1 MASLGIPLE
10 ERQKAYAGYTTDD
23 LMAKYNEARL
33 KGDLPSMFA
42 LLDIIKAAPKPLKT
56 PKTTVEDDII
66 AAAQSQMPQPAPTGM
81 QGALTAM
88 ENQNE
93 MAPVMAADGGFMGRG
108 DNDPV
113 EMLSKG
119 GIARFQFGGAGTVAP
134 YSSFSALSFADVE
147 RMAMM
152 GDPDAQKELSNRMRA
167 NVRPAPVPGPGP
179 SITTQQVTDQFGP
192 RGKIPGPVAA
202 TPTPAA
208 SAARPGI
215 GSILSKIPG
224 AGLISRHP
232 YISGAVTAATLGQPL
247 VDRLMATDRGTP
259 SEELDAIAA
268 MQGTQGGIDRSAA
281 GQTRFTPPAA
291 RDPGAPAAPPAAPPG
306 APPPSGVGKPGLP
319 FNLADFKPKSIDD
332 YIRERNQYEATLGAE
347 QGVRSLQDIKQDL
360 AKFSTRAKERSE
372 ADRKA
377 AQETFKDD
385 LLMSAALVAPQFLKG
400 RGLAQATARAAETFS
415 PMATKAMGT
424 RAASIKDAIK
434 TERDAQ
440 DKFELAQLDLDK
452 AYRAEELGKFD
463 KAASLRDSSMKIY
476 VDAALKKYSADT
488 SYAATLGYVDR
499 IVAKGLIDAAGE
511 RVKALQLNPEFRKL
525 DIPTQQRLINSILQ
539 GAVNSEGGGRP
550 RIVDVPGT

>member
-88 ENQNE
+88 ENQNQ

-108 DNDPV
+108 DDDPV

-119 GIARFQFGGAGTVAP
+119 GIARFQFGGQGSVFGA
-134 YSSFSALSFADVE
+134 YSPSSLSFADLE

-179 SITTQQVTDQFGP
+179 SITTPQVTDQFGP
-192 RGKIPGPVAA
+192 RGKIPGPAA
-202 TPTPAA
+202 PAT
-208 SAARPGI
+208 AAPATRAGI

-247 VDRLMATDRGTP
+247 IDRLMATDRGTP
-259 SEELDAIAA
+259 SAELDPIAA

-281 GQTRFTPPAA
+281 GQNQFTPPAA

-360 AKFSTRAKERSE
+360 AKFGTRAKERSE

-385 LLMSAALVAPQFLKG
+385 LLMSAALAAPQFLKG

-434 TERDAQ
+434 TERDAE

-463 KAASLRDSSMKIY
+463 KAASLRDSSMKTY

-539 GAVNSEGGGRP
+539 GAVNSGGGGRP
-550 RIVDVPGT
+550 QIMDVPGT